1 MTGRTGTVPT
11 AGLTRVLFPPII
23 LADSRPQRP
32 PADSAE
38 AHEMTGDLNTLLQF
52 CSSNAPSIR
61 IAVVIISGVH

>member
-1 MTGRTGTVPT
+1 MIGRTGTVPT
-11 AGLTRVLFPPII
+11 AGLTRVRFDPII
-23 LADSRPQRP
+23 LPDSRSQRP

-38 AHEMTGDLNTLLQF
+38 AHEMTDDLNTLLQS